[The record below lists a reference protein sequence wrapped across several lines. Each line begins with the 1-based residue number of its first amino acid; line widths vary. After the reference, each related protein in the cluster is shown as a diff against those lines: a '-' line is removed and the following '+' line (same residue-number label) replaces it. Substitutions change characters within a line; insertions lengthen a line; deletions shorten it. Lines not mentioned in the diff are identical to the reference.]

1 MHAIKIQYLGQIQ
14 KTWKKDEEITYSHH
28 NIVSKHMWWPKD
40 PEDIIQKQSTQH
52 CCCCCKTAPQQI
64 ILRTWFNTED
74 IFRFHVPEITMEV
87 MHARPWRRLKTQSL
101 WYIINQLCQV
111 PAKREQLQKL
121 CNNTHCYEI
130 VEGEGCPWLL
140 TCNCCPNTNYPYST
154 YEYQVDLTSDEKLN
168 LTLQH
173 TTSLPPPQ
181 ESRVPTNM
189 TNRLETYG
197 VLQQFLQEWL
207 SNGLTSLH
215 LQPATSGTLQRPPI
229 RNKPQLQALH
239 KAP

>member
-1 MHAIKIQYLGQIQ
+1 M
-14 KTWKKDEEITYSHH
+14 EIT
-28 NIVSKHMWWPKD
+28 
-40 PEDIIQKQSTQH
+40 
-52 CCCCCKTAPQQI
+52 
-64 ILRTWFNTED
+64 
-74 IFRFHVPEITMEV
+74 
-87 MHARPWRRLKTQSL
+87 HARPWRRLKTQSL

-140 TCNCCPNTNYPYST
+140 ACNCCPNTNYPYRT

-173 TTSLPPPQ
+173 TTSLLPPQ
-181 ESRVPTNM
+181 EWRVPTNM
-189 TNRLETYG
+189 INRWETYR

-215 LQPATSGTLQRPPI
+215 LQPATLGTLQRSPM
-229 RNKPQLQALH
+229 RNNIKIH
-239 KAP
+239 KAKIASPPQGTLKTNGV